1 MIANNSKQKITV
13 LYHADC
19 LDGYGAAWSAW
30 KSLGNEAHY
39 QAVRH
44 QMPIPDF
51 PEAAVLYI
59 LDFCYPME
67 LLLEASQKAS
77 KIVVLDHH
85 ISAQR
90 GLDAYQGAIPENLK
104 LIFNMQQSGC
114 IMAWHY
120 FQGDITPPMLLQY
133 IEDHDLWRHQLAH
146 TEEINKALF
155 LRRPIS
161 FSAFERIKLDALYSE
176 GKILLKQHRQMV
188 KALFNSRHSIK
199 LNDTVGLAVNAP
211 GAFSSDLG
219 QALAKQ
225 SGTFGL
231 TYHYHGRRQC
241 YECGLRSI
249 GDFDVSQLAASFG
262 GGGHQ
267 NAAGFSLDRKRF
279 FKLTG
284 ICTE

>member
-1 MIANNSKQKITV
+1 MTGENNNQKITV

-19 LDGYGAAWSAW
+19 LDGYGAAWSVW
-30 KSLGNEAHY
+30 KSLGDDVHY

-44 QMPIPDF
+44 QVPMPDF
-51 PEAAVLYI
+51 PAGTELYI

-67 LLLEASQKAS
+67 QLLKAAKIAR

-90 GLDAYQGAIPENLK
+90 GFEAYQGEIPDNLK
-104 LIFNMQQSGC
+104 MIFNMQQSGC
-114 IMAWHY
+114 IMTWNY
-120 FQGDITPPMLLQY
+120 FHGDIAPPKLLLHIQ
-133 IEDHDLWRHQLAH
+133 DHDLWRHQIAH

-155 LRRPIS
+155 LHRPIS
-161 FSAFERIKLDALYSE
+161 FAAFEHMKLESLYRE
-176 GKILLKQHRQMV
+176 GKLLLKQHRKMV
-188 KALFNSRHSIK
+188 KALLNSRHTITLDGS
-199 LNDTVGLAVNAP
+199 VGLAVNAP

-219 QALAKQ
+219 QALARI

-249 GDFDVSQLAASFG
+249 GEFDVAQLAVSFG

-267 NAAGFSLDRKRF
+267 NAAGFSIDSKPFISCL
-279 FKLTG
+279 L
-284 ICTE
+284 E

>member
-1 MIANNSKQKITV
+1 MSNENRQQKITV

-30 KSLGNEAHY
+30 KSLGDRVHY

-44 QMPIPDF
+44 QMPMPEF
-51 PEAAVLYI
+51 PVGAVLYI

-67 LLLEASQKAS
+67 QLISAAQKAR

-85 ISAQR
+85 ISAQK
-90 GLDAYQGAIPENLK
+90 AFETYQGVIPANLEMH
-104 LIFNMQQSGC
+104 FNMQQSGC
-114 IMAWHY
+114 MLAWHY
-120 FQGDITPPMLLQY
+120 FQGDIAAPMILRH
-133 IEDHDLWRHQLAH
+133 IEDHDLWRHQIRH
-146 TEEINKALF
+146 TEEIVKALF
-155 LRRPIS
+155 LYRPIS
-161 FSAFERIKLDALYSE
+161 FAKFEQLQLDTLYRE

-188 KALFNSRHSIK
+188 KALLNSRHSIK
-199 LNDTVGLAVNAP
+199 LGDTLGLAVNAP
-211 GAFSSDLG
+211 GAFASELG
-219 QALAKQ
+219 QALAKL

-249 GDFDVSQLAASFG
+249 GEFDVSKLAVDFG

-267 NAAGFSLDRKRF
+267 NAAGFSMDRETF
-279 FKLTG
+279 SALF
-284 ICTE
+284 

>member
-1 MIANNSKQKITV
+1 MTSNNNKQKTTV

-19 LDGYGAAWSAW
+19 LDGYGSAWSAW
-30 KSLGNEAHY
+30 TSLGDEAHY

-44 QMPIPDF
+44 DKPIPDF
-51 PEAAVLYI
+51 PEGAVLYI

-67 LLLEASQKAS
+67 QLINATQKAS

-90 GLDAYQGAIPENLK
+90 GFDAYQGNIPANLK
-104 LIFNMQQSGC
+104 MIFNMQQSGC
-114 IMAWHY
+114 IMTWHY
-120 FQGDITPPMLLQY
+120 FQGDIAPPMLLRH

-161 FSAFERIKLDALYSE
+161 FAAFEHLKLDILYRE
-176 GKILLKQHRQMV
+176 GKLLLKQHRQMV
-188 KALFNSRHSIK
+188 KTLLNSRHLIK

-219 QALAKQ
+219 QALARI

-249 GDFDVSQLAASFG
+249 GEFDVSQLAVSFG

-267 NAAGFSLDRKRF
+267 NAAGFSIDRKTF
-279 FKLTG
+279 LSYLM
-284 ICTE
+284 E